1 LIYWGVDD
9 DLTVIII
16 ALSALSMYF
25 AFDIT
30 RITRGAPRAWY
41 VVIGGFVVLFVFRI
55 SQLYFDVQ
63 SSLDIINIDETT
75 ISLFAGVLFA
85 IGLFM
90 LARSFR
96 SQQRAA
102 QAS

>member
-1 LIYWGVDD
+1 MIYWGVDD
-9 DLTVIII
+9 DLAVIII
-16 ALSALSMYF
+16 VLSALSMYL

-30 RITRGAPRAWY
+30 RITRGAPLAWY

-63 SSLDIINIDETT
+63 SSQDIINIDETT